1 MISKEQRVKLVS
13 WIRQGAPIKEGV
25 HIYASLPNKPRLMAA
40 LDRNPGK
47 YRELLKLEICG
58 MLGITLARFN
68 QIIKENATKQPPSSC
83 VQENGKEAR
92 IEKVNPPKRSFRAQ
106 FPFLSRPGCP
116 PELKA
121 LSADK
126 ITAWENYT
134 AGHEKLFDCS
144 SLEEC
149 YQVAFDVVE
158 NYIENR
164 LIYEELEYYGK
175 HGNILGKH
183 RIFDQY
189 KKYERLRGYNVIELV
204 KLHEKTLPHRIWRI
218 ESEIKK
224 GDKPHLLGERQKR
237 LQEVQ
242 SELAEVKRLLG
253 IANG

>member
-1 MISKEQRVKLVS
+1 MISKEQRIKVVG
-13 WIRQGAPIKEGV
+13 WIRRGAPIKEGV
-25 HIYASLPNKPRLMAA
+25 RLYAGLPNKPRLMAA
-40 LDRNPGK
+40 LDRNPAK
-47 YRELLKLEICG
+47 HRELLNLEICG
-58 MLGITLARFN
+58 LLGITLARFN
-68 QIIKENATKQPPSSC
+68 QIIKEYATKQPPSSYT
-83 VQENGKEAR
+83 QENGKEAR

-106 FPFLSRPGCP
+106 FPFLSRPDCP

-121 LSADK
+121 LAADK

-144 SLEEC
+144 SLDEC
-149 YQVAFDVVE
+149 YHAAFDVVE
-158 NYIENR
+158 NYLENR

-204 KLHEKTLPHRIWRI
+204 ELLRKTLPHRIWRI

-224 GDKPHLLGERQKR
+224 GDKPPARRTAKKAAGSS
-237 LQEVQ
+237 V
-242 SELAEVKRLLG
+242 G
-253 IANG
+253 TG